1 MLQQARLSI
10 VPQKNMHKWLSSS
23 PLVLVTCMSFC
34 AFVIYSCMYGFRKPY
49 TVATFND
56 LHFLGISYKVCLVI
70 AQVIGYMI
78 SKFLGIRFISGMKPE
93 KRATYIVIC
102 IGIAWSSLLL
112 FALIPAP
119 YNIICLFVNGLPL
132 GMVFGLVFG
141 FLEGRKTTE
150 IMGAFLAT
158 SFIFASGLA
167 KTVGKWLQ
175 LQWHVSDWWMPFMAG
190 AFFVLP
196 LLIAVWIL
204 QHAPTPSADDIAHRT
219 ERKPMSNQERKA
231 FIQQFGLALMP
242 VVFAYSV
249 FTIVRDFVEDFAN
262 ELWIE
267 TGYQNNA
274 GIFAQ
279 TSTIIALVV
288 LTIVG
293 SFFLIKNNFRAF
305 KITHYLIIFGV
316 LLGAVSTMLFHFH
329 FISPVWWMLMATT
342 GLYLAYLP
350 FNCMYFERM
359 LSSYKIN
366 ANVGFVMYIADAFGY
381 LGTVVVLLIK
391 EFITIDY
398 SWVSFF
404 SFLFYTAA
412 ISGVILIVIS
422 LNIHLKLFNYLNKIY
437 VTK

>member
-1 MLQQARLSI
+1 
-10 VPQKNMHKWLSSS
+10 
-23 PLVLVTCMSFC
+23 
-34 AFVIYSCMYGFRKPY
+34 MYGFRKPY

-78 SKFLGIRFISGMKPE
+78 SKFVGIRFIAGMKPE
-93 KRATYIVIC
+93 KRAIYIVVC
-102 IGIAWSSLLL
+102 IGVAWFSLLL

-150 IMGAFLAT
+150 IMGAFLAV

-167 KTVGKWLQ
+167 KTIGKWLQ
-175 LQWHVSDWWMPFMAG
+175 LQLHVSDWWMPFAAG
-190 AFFVLP
+190 AFFVVP

-204 QHAPTPSADDIAHRT
+204 QQAPTPSADDIAHRT
-219 ERKPMSNQERKA
+219 ERKPMSRQERKA

-288 LTIVG
+288 LAIVG

-316 LLGAVSTMLFHFH
+316 LLGAISTLLFHFH

-359 LSSYKIN
+359 LSTYKMN

-412 ISGVILIVIS
+412 VCGVILIVIS
-422 LNIHLKLFNYLNKIY
+422 LNIHFKLFNYFNKIY

>member
-1 MLQQARLSI
+1 MLQQAPPI
-10 VPQKNMHKWLSSS
+10 KPQKNIQKWLNSS
-23 PLVLVTCMSFC
+23 PLVLVVGMSVC

-49 TVATFND
+49 TVATFNG
-56 LHFLGISYKVCLVI
+56 LQFLGISYKVCLVI

-78 SKFLGIRFISGMKPE
+78 SKFAGIRFIAEMKPA
-93 KRATYIVIC
+93 KRASGIVIC
-102 IGIAWSSLLL
+102 IAVAWLSLLL
-112 FALIPAP
+112 FAIIPAP
-119 YNIICLFVNGLPL
+119 YNIICLFINGLPL

-175 LQWHVSDWWMPFMAG
+175 LQLHVSDWWMPFAAG
-190 AFFVLP
+190 GFFVLP
-196 LLIAVWIL
+196 LFISVWVM
-204 QHAPTPSADDIAHRT
+204 QYAPPPSADDIAHRT
-219 ERKPMSNQERKA
+219 ERKPMSKLERKA
-231 FIQQFGLALMP
+231 FIQQFGLAIMP
-242 VVFAYSV
+242 VIFAYSV

-262 ELWIE
+262 DLWIE
-267 TGYQNNA
+267 KGYQNNA

-288 LTIVG
+288 LAIVG
-293 SFFLIKNNFRAF
+293 SFFLIKNNLRAF
-305 KITHYLIIFGV
+305 KMAHYLIIFGV
-316 LLGAVSTMLFHFH
+316 IMSAVSTLLFHYH
-329 FISPVWWMLMATT
+329 FITPVWWMLMATT
-342 GLYLAYLP
+342 GLYLGYLP

-359 LSSYKIN
+359 LSTYKIN

-391 EFITIDY
+391 EFITIEY
-398 SWVSFF
+398 NWVSFF

-412 ISGVILIVIS
+412 VSGVILIVIS
-422 LNIHLKLFNYLNKIY
+422 LNIHLKLFNYLNKISQ
-437 VTK
+437 